1 MSVLKIISG
10 ALIIAASV
18 FLGNGI
24 SSYYKNKKKFLEEA
38 QDFIGYVRSEI
49 DFYNREID
57 EIIREYAAKN
67 PKSDLT
73 GILSGE
79 KKPKNYETM
88 LTEYIEGVKRLDK
101 SSQKGFSDDFSA
113 KIKRESE
120 KNEKDAKNKGD
131 TIKKIAPLAGIAV
144 FILLL

>member
-18 FLGNGI
+18 FFGNGI
-24 SSYYKNKKKFLEEA
+24 SSYYKNKKKFLEET

-57 EIIREYAAKN
+57 EIIREYSAKN
-67 PKSDLT
+67 PKSDLN
-73 GILSGE
+73 GILCGE
-79 KKPKNYETM
+79 KKPKTYET
-88 LTEYIEGVKRLDK
+88 LLIEYIEGIKLLDK